1 MPTRIFIVE
10 DHSIVRAGIVALLG
24 GKFDLVGEAADCA
37 TAWDAISALRPEV
50 VIADLDVPGEGGLS
64 LTRRIKAAQ
73 PELKVIVITGSL
85 DPANPRKALQAGA
98 SGYLLKTNCAPQL
111 AAAVEGVMRGQT
123 YLCSDTA
130 AVLVRE
136 GAGIPA
142 GPALP
147 PREQEVLQWV
157 VRGLRN
163 KEIAE
168 KLQINVKTV
177 ETYRAR
183 VMTRLGCSSP
193 AELVRRALQEGLV
206 EI

>member
-24 GKFDLVGEAADCA
+24 AKYDIVGEAADCGS
-37 TAWDAISALRPEV
+37 AWAQISALKPEV
-50 VIADLDVPGEGGLS
+50 VIADLDVPGEGGIA
-64 LTRRIKAAQ
+64 LTQRLKAAL

-85 DPANPRKALQAGA
+85 DPSNPRRALQAGA
-98 SGYLLKTNCAPQL
+98 SGYLQKTNCAPQL
-111 AAAVEGVMRGQT
+111 AAAVEGVLRGQT

-136 GAGIPA
+136 GVGMPA
-142 GPALP
+142 RPALP
-147 PREQEVLQWV
+147 PRELEVLRWV
-157 VRGLRN
+157 VHGLRN

-183 VMTRLGCSSP
+183 VMDRLGCSSP
-193 AELVRRALQEGLV
+193 AELVRRALREGLA
-206 EI
+206 EL

>member
-1 MPTRIFIVE
+1 MPIRIFIVE

-24 GKFDLVGEAADCA
+24 AKYDIVGEAADCA
-37 TAWDAISALRPEV
+37 TAWTRISELRPEV
-50 VIADLDVPGEGGLS
+50 VIADLDVPGEGGIS
-64 LTRRIKAAQ
+64 LTRRLKEAM
-73 PELKVIVITGSL
+73 PELRVIVITGSL
-85 DPANPRKALQAGA
+85 DPANPRRALQAGA
-98 SGYLLKTNCAPQL
+98 SGYLQKTNCAPQL
-111 AAAVEGVMRGQT
+111 AAAVEGVLRGQT

-136 GAGIPA
+136 GVGLPA
-142 GPALP
+142 RTTLP
-147 PREQEVLQWV
+147 PRELEVLQWV

-193 AELVRRALQEGLV
+193 AELVRRALREGLV
-206 EI
+206 ES